1 MELVRVTG
9 IQALNPGRARES
21 VGDVKPAFAVEGSDR
36 MEDDSYGEQGG
47 NLKRG
52 MEDEEPSSR
61 CEDSEVASEKAL
73 PIADGNVNLFA

>member
-36 MEDDSYGEQGG
+36 MED
-47 NLKRG
+47 
-52 MEDEEPSSR
+52 EEPSSR

-73 PIADGNVNLFA
+73 PVADGNVNLFA